1 LKFIDLF
8 SGIGGFRLALEKNGC
23 KCVFSSEID
32 KNAIKN
38 YELNFNE
45 TPYGDIK
52 KIDPKKIPDHDI
64 LCGGFP
70 CQPFSLA
77 GQRKGFLDT
86 RGTLF
91 FDIEKIIKEKKPRC
105 VFLENVKGL
114 VNHDNGNTFKT
125 ILLKLTKLGYNVFY
139 KVLNSTQ
146 FGITKNREIIF
157 IIFFRKKNTHFEFPN
172 PNIKLKSLKK
182 ILNNK
187 LSISEGRLSKIA
199 LRHVNKHFKNYKKN
213 KTKFD
218 NPVLITEIRP
228 NRSSIR
234 SDGISPCLTAKM
246 GTGGNNIPY
255 IIDKKRTLS
264 IRECLRLQGYPD
276 SFKMV
281 GSKSQNYKQIGNS
294 VTVTVV
300 DHLAREIIKNL

>member
-1 LKFIDLF
+1 MKFIDLF

-23 KCVFSSEID
+23 ECVFSSEID
-32 KNAIKN
+32 KNAVKN

-52 KIDPKKIPDHDI
+52 KINPKKIPDHDI

-139 KVLNSTQ
+139 K
-146 FGITKNREIIF
+146 
-157 IIFFRKKNTHFEFPN
+157 
-172 PNIKLKSLKK
+172 
-182 ILNNK
+182 
-187 LSISEGRLSKIA
+187 RL
-199 LRHVNKHFKNYKKN
+199 
-213 KTKFD
+213 
-218 NPVLITEIRP
+218 
-228 NRSSIR
+228 
-234 SDGISPCLTAKM
+234 
-246 GTGGNNIPY
+246 
-255 IIDKKRTLS
+255 
-264 IRECLRLQGYPD
+264 
-276 SFKMV
+276 
-281 GSKSQNYKQIGNS
+281 
-294 VTVTVV
+294 
-300 DHLAREIIKNL
+300 

>member
-1 LKFIDLF
+1 MPSGGDSSHRGASRYLGADL
-8 SGIGGFRLALEKNGC
+8 EP
-23 KCVFSSEID
+23 VD
-32 KNAIKN
+32 V
-38 YELNFNE
+38 
-45 TPYGDIK
+45 
-52 KIDPKKIPDHDI
+52 

-77 GQRKGFLDT
+77 GQRRGFLDT

-125 ILLKLTKLGYNVFY
+125 ILFKLTKLGYNVFY

-146 FGITKNREIIF
+146 FGIPQNRERIF
-157 IIFFRKKNTHFEFPN
+157 IICFKKRSTYFEFPK

-187 LSISEGRLSKIA
+187 LSNSEGGLSKIA
-199 LRHVNKHFKNYKKN
+199 LAHVNKHFKNYKKN
-213 KTKFD
+213 RTKFD

-228 NRSSIR
+228 SRCSIR

-255 IIDKKRTLS
+255 IIDKKRVLS

-281 GSKSQNYKQIGNS
+281 GSKSQSYKQIGNS
-294 VTVTVV
+294 VTVAVI
-300 DHLAREIIKNL
+300 DHLTKEILKNL

>member
-1 LKFIDLF
+1 MKFIDLF

-23 KCVFSSEID
+23 ECVFSSEID
-32 KNAIKN
+32 KNAVKN

-52 KIDPKKIPDHDI
+52 KINPKKIPDHDI

-91 FDIEKIIKEKKPRC
+91 FDIEKIIKEKKPKC

-146 FGITKNREIIF
+146 FGIPQNRERIF
-157 IIFFRKKNTHFEFPN
+157 IICFRKKSTHFEFPN
-172 PNIKLKSLKK
+172 PNIKIKDLKK
-182 ILNNK
+182 ILDNK
-187 LSISEGRLSKIA
+187 LSKSEGKLSKIA
-199 LRHVNKHFKNYKKN
+199 LGHVNKHFKNYKKN
-213 KTKFD
+213 RTKFN

-228 NRSSIR
+228 NRCSIR

-255 IIDKKRTLS
+255 IIHKKRTLS

-300 DHLAREIIKNL
+300 DHLAREILKNL